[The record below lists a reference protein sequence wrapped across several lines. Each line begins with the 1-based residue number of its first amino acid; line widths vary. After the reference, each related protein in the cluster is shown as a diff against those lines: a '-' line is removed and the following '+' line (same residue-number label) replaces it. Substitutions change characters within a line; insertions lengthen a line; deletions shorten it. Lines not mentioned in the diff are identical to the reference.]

1 MTLVRFSNQ
10 MPRRRRMRRGLI
22 DHLLENDLMDWST
35 RNFSETDTTL
45 PAVNVKELKDGYEIE
60 MSAPGLKKEDFNVEL
75 NNNVL
80 TISSEKKEEDETK
93 DKHGQYTRREFSY
106 QSFCRSF
113 NLPDTV
119 DAEKIN
125 AKYEN
130 GILTL
135 SIPNVEEVEESPKRI
150 EIS

>member
-10 MPRRRRMRRGLI
+10 MPRRRRRGLI
-22 DHLLENDLMDWST
+22 DHLLENDLMDWSA

-60 MSAPGLKKEDFNVEL
+60 MSAPGLKKEDFNIEL

-80 TISSEKKEEDETK
+80 VISSEKKEEDETK
-93 DKHGQYTRREFSY
+93 DEDGRYTRREFSY

-119 DAEKIN
+119 DTEKID

-135 SIPNVEEVEESPKRI
+135 TIPNVEEVEESPKRI